1 MIANTVTL
9 DPVWPESL
17 PYLGAMVG
25 AQPFDRCVFCPPSAH
40 PAVAGT
46 YVRYGRHYVCLAC
59 ARSLTRGAGA
69 EVAAMLSRMQ
79 GNP

>member
-1 MIANTVTL
+1 MTVTL
-9 DPVWPESL
+9 ELGWPEAIPL
-17 PYLGAMVG
+17 LGKMSG
-25 AQPFDRCVFCPPSAH
+25 GQPFDHCAFCPPKAH

-69 EVAAMLSRMQ
+69 EVADMLSRMQ
-79 GNP
+79 GRP